1 MDRLY
6 RDNLALRFSLDD
18 WMVDVSLGGDSPQR
32 LIFQRVVQT
41 LMDPQHS
48 PSIPNRAVPRTPGS
62 IPSVSEMSVRVP
74 LRFARMYVPVG
85 RCETDRKCHRDRS
98 ERSLGVD

>member
-32 LIFQRVVQT
+32 LMFQGGGS
-41 LMDPQHS
+41 DPHGSPAQPFHS
-48 PSIPNRAVPRTPGS
+48 EQGLSQNTWIN
-62 IPSVSEMSVRVP
+62 
-74 LRFARMYVPVG
+74 PVG
-85 RCETDRKCHRDRS
+85 ERNVSPRS
-98 ERSLGVD
+98 VAIRSYVCPCWSLRNR